1 MAHPDIVSKDFCVD
15 RKLEGFWRLKGIA
28 GFGGIKK
35 NLFQLLSN
43 KIYHST
49 TSYKIYLI
57 LRYDSKHIGTAKEV
71 GIIVNDVSRF
81 ILKRDASV
89 RVWYHR
95 ESVEM
100 IKNPNIPRQFNLN
113 YEWREGI

>member
-1 MAHPDIVSKDFCVD
+1 MLTSALNFAHCCIPYCNTNKNVS
-15 RKLEGFWRLKGIA
+15 
-28 GFGGIKK
+28 
-35 NLFQLLSN
+35 
-43 KIYHST
+43 
-49 TSYKIYLI
+49 
-57 LRYDSKHIGTAKEV
+57 YDSKHIGTAKEV